1 MSQANY
7 RGNNGRPNNNRP
19 NNGRSNN
26 NRPNNGRSN
35 NGRPNNGRYNNYESN
50 NYESNNYESNN
61 DESNNDEST
70 NNPPNHI
77 IASLQDYMF
86 TSKNM
91 SKSICYTNEQYDCK
105 IKEKKKNKC
114 HKRLTIIE
122 QKDHLFWIFYII
134 RNGFEDYS
142 LICNN
147 HYKIE
152 KDRKIKLIS
161 EIHANK
167 SLLKDYKIKKLS
179 ECENDLLNE
188 EKISFKT
195 FHALCVLYNIQFYF
209 LQHRTIY
216 KNIMLD
222 SEKTYVI
229 HKLDG
234 PGNYGLE
241 HDVVDDV
248 LDNYTNVRFE
258 IDNYEK
264 PLKGMSSYKLED
276 LQKICGTMCISLEN
290 RGKKKTKVEL
300 YNELII
306 YFN

>member
-1 MSQANY
+1 MSQVNY
-7 RGNNGRPNNNRP
+7 SGNNKNK
-19 NNGRSNN
+19 S
-26 NRPNNGRSN
+26 
-35 NGRPNNGRYNNYESN
+35 
-50 NYESNNYESNN
+50 
-61 DESNNDEST
+61 
-70 NNPPNHI
+70 NHI
-77 IASLQDYMF
+77 IASLKDYMF

-91 SKSICYTNEQYDCK
+91 SKSICYTNEDYDCK
-105 IKEKKKNKC
+105 IKEKKKNKT

-142 LICNN
+142 LIGNN

-161 EIHANK
+161 EINANK
-167 SLLKDYKIKKLS
+167 SLFKDYKIKKIG

-195 FHALCVLYNIQFYF
+195 FHVLCILYNIQFYL

-216 KNIMLD
+216 KNIIPD

-234 PGNYGLE
+234 INNYGLE
-241 HDVVDDV
+241 HDAVDDI
-248 LDNYTNVRFE
+248 LENYNNVRFE

-276 LQKICGTMCISLEN
+276 LQKICEKMCIQLEN

-306 YFN
+306 FFN

>member
-1 MSQANY
+1 MSQVNY
-7 RGNNGRPNNNRP
+7 RGNKSNQPNHNQHNHNQHNHNQHNHNQP
-19 NNGRSNN
+19 DHNKV
-26 NRPNNGRSN
+26 
-35 NGRPNNGRYNNYESN
+35 
-50 NYESNNYESNN
+50 
-61 DESNNDEST
+61 
-70 NNPPNHI
+70 NHI
-77 IASLQDYMF
+77 IAGLQDYMF

-91 SKSICYTNEQYDCK
+91 SKSICYTNEEYGCK

-142 LICNN
+142 LIGNN

-161 EIHANK
+161 EINANK
-167 SLLKDYKIKKLS
+167 SLFKDYKIKKIG

-195 FHALCVLYNIQFYF
+195 FHVLCILYNIQFYF

-216 KNIMLD
+216 KNIILD

-234 PGNYGLE
+234 TNNYGLE

-276 LQKICGTMCISLEN
+276 IQKICEKMCIQLEH
-290 RGKKKTKVEL
+290 RGKKKTKVEI